1 VSALSRQPPRRG
13 EGRIASGAGK
23 HAFMRLW
30 NVAGNRAAA
39 AHALALLITVFG
51 GLLRLDAFVGK
62 YGTLDH
68 PAWARIVTHDI
79 APLAASMH
87 PSGVVWERVPQPYV
101 GGDPINYIRFAREMK
116 GFYQAHVREPGF
128 LALTRAGL
136 WALGGQDAAVS
147 LASLIGSVLAVYAA
161 FLVASTLLSPFAGLL
176 AALLFAIEYEAIT
189 WAPDGWRDDT
199 FTATVLC
206 AAWALIR
213 LRHRLSVANAVLAGG
228 LCGISCL
235 TRITALSFVTPA
247 LVWLVA
253 DGSAPA
259 RREKAKHAA
268 LAFGV
273 LGVVVA
279 PYLISC
285 AIATGDPLYAINYH
299 TIYYRHAEGRPIAEP
314 LSATEYLRTKLAD
327 RPIATLDT
335 ALNGL
340 FVQPFVTKWN
350 GFGHWLDGLGGALR
364 WLALAG
370 VGALPFFA
378 AGRLLL
384 VVLVS
389 SLVPYMVTWNL
400 GDGGA
405 WRFTMHA
412 YPFYLVAAACAVVGA
427 VHVARSL
434 AAGEGL
440 PRRTIAIPLAARAG
454 AVVAVALLGAVTYFV
469 LPWFVMREAIA
480 NGDSTSLET
489 GERDLVFYR
498 SGWSDAHK
506 EGITVRVS
514 RGERSTVHIPLP
526 GPRDYDIVLRID
538 PVDPATQERV
548 SVLFNRH
555 FVGALRLSWNPERV
569 GSYRVRV
576 LPHMVRSA
584 NDLTIIPGSLVAAGS
599 AGPRFAWLDSDDRIG
614 VRLWY
619 VRVIPVP

>member
-1 VSALSRQPPRRG
+1 VKGGLRAVQERRPR
-13 EGRIASGAGK
+13 
-23 HAFMRLW
+23 W
-30 NVAGNRAAA
+30 NVVGSRAAA

-79 APLAASMH
+79 APLAASMR
-87 PSGVVWERVPQPYV
+87 PSSVVWGREPQPYV

-116 GFYQAHVREPGF
+116 GFYQAHVREPVF

-147 LASLIGSVLAVYAA
+147 LASLVGSVLAVYAA
-161 FLVASTLLSPFAGLL
+161 FLVASALLSPLAGVL
-176 AALLFAIEYEAIT
+176 AALLLAIEYEAIT

-199 FTATVLC
+199 FTATVLF

-213 LRHRLSVANAVLAGG
+213 LRQRPSAANAVLAGG

-273 LGVVVA
+273 LGIVVA
-279 PYLISC
+279 PYVISC
-285 AIATGDPLYAINYH
+285 AIATGDPLY
-299 TIYYRHAEGRPIAEP
+299 
-314 LSATEYLRTKLAD
+314 
-327 RPIATLDT
+327 
-335 ALNGL
+335 
-340 FVQPFVTKWN
+340 
-350 GFGHWLDGLGGALR
+350 
-364 WLALAG
+364 
-370 VGALPFFA
+370 
-378 AGRLLL
+378 
-384 VVLVS
+384 
-389 SLVPYMVTWNL
+389 
-400 GDGGA
+400 
-405 WRFTMHA
+405 
-412 YPFYLVAAACAVVGA
+412 
-427 VHVARSL
+427 
-434 AAGEGL
+434 
-440 PRRTIAIPLAARAG
+440 
-454 AVVAVALLGAVTYFV
+454 
-469 LPWFVMREAIA
+469 
-480 NGDSTSLET
+480 
-489 GERDLVFYR
+489 
-498 SGWSDAHK
+498 
-506 EGITVRVS
+506 
-514 RGERSTVHIPLP
+514 
-526 GPRDYDIVLRID
+526 DIVLRID
-538 PVDPATQERV
+538 PVDPESQERV

-576 LPHMVRSA
+576 LPHMVRST
-584 NDLTIIPGSLVAAGS
+584 NELTIIPGSLVAAGS

-619 VRVIPVP
+619 VRVISVP